1 MNEGSSEPFK
11 QSKVSNNEEHTATVC
26 QTHDNELSMGS
37 ESHYD
42 QFQQQMVNEM
52 ISQPQIQKFMQ
63 EAYKNFLKENS

>member
-1 MNEGSSEPFK
+1 
-11 QSKVSNNEEHTATVC
+11 
-26 QTHDNELSMGS
+26 MGS

-63 EAYKNFLKENS
+63 EAYKNFLKENN